1 MNIEFIIENASKI
14 ILIVAAI
21 CTLISV
27 ITEFTKDR
35 LPGQDPDKVPGSY
48 SVPCNLR
55 DRLLCLPVL
64 RVNRVRVVLPCSR
77 HFRGVH
83 RGDRVL

>member
-1 MNIEFIIENASKI
+1 MNIEFIIENTSKI

-27 ITEFTKDR
+27 ITEFTKGIGF
-35 LPGQDPDKVPGSY
+35 LDKIPGSY

-55 DRLLCLPVL
+55 DRLLCLLVL
-64 RVNRVRVVLPCSR
+64 RVNRVRVVLPGSR

>member
-27 ITEFTKDR
+27 ITEFTKGIGF
-35 LPGQDPDKVPGSY
+35 LDKIPTKFQVLILSLVICVIG
-48 SVPCNLR
+48 
-55 DRLLCLPVL
+55 L
-64 RVNRVRVVLPCSR
+64 RVNRVRVVLPGSR